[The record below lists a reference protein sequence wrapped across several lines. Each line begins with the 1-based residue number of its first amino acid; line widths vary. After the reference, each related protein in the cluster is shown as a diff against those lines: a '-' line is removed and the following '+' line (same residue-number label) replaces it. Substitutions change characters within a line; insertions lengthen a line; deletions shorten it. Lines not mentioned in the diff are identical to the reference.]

1 VASPVGHTLLG
12 LALGSGRGASPRLS
26 VAWLVFAIVAAN
38 APDLDYLAGLLA
50 GDLGRFHR
58 GVSHSVFAGLLFG
71 TAVGLAVRGAGRGA
85 FGRTAVWAGLLYL
98 SHIVIDLVGFDHGGR
113 SGMPL
118 LWPITDET
126 VYWPWPFLPGLV
138 SITRGTEV
146 GTFLRSLASASNVRA
161 VLVEILL
168 LGPLALFAWRSRR
181 RERARSRTSGVSD

>member
-1 VASPVGHTLLG
+1 MASPVGHTLLG
-12 LALGSGRGASPRLS
+12 LALGSGRGSSPRLS
-26 VAWLVFAIVAAN
+26 AAWLLLAAVAAN

-58 GVSHSVFAGLLFG
+58 GISHSAFAALLFG
-71 TAVGLAVRGAGRGA
+71 IAVGLAVRVANRGA

-98 SHIVIDLVGFDHGGR
+98 SHIVIDLLGFDHGGL
-113 SGMPL
+113 SGMPI

-126 VYWPWPFLPGLV
+126 VYWPWPFLPGLANV
-138 SITRGTEV
+138 TQGTEV
-146 GTFLRSLASASNVRA
+146 GTFVRSLATAPNVRA

-181 RERARSRTSGVSD
+181 RARARSSTSGASD